1 MRDAF
6 GGEFMIRLFLVFIVI
21 YVAFAAVS
29 LNYAKAYRV
38 KNKVISYLEEND
50 ITDLASLNCDGSLAK
65 VIENSSYHKTCNNG
79 NGPTYDDT
87 QRVST
92 YCCNG
97 VVIEANE
104 NINNHYNYTVNT
116 YADWNVGALNMI
128 LTFDQQQQNSGSY
141 VTGTWQISG
150 EANVY
155 ARKTMNE

>member
-21 YVAFAAVS
+21 YVAFAAIS

-79 NGPTYDDT
+79 NGPIYDDT
-87 QRVST
+87 QRVSA
-92 YCCNG
+92 YCCAG
-97 VVIEANE
+97 VVIKANE
-104 NINNHYNYTVNT
+104 KVNNHYNYTVNT
-116 YADWNVGALNMI
+116 YADWKMGAINMI
-128 LTFDQQQQNSGSY
+128 LTFGGKQQNSESY